1 MLFLEEDAPLLKA
14 WIVKRL
20 ENTSDADA
28 DVLADYVLALLHHD
42 DGSEDVKAKCQTE
55 MSNFLTE
62 DASVFVNDL
71 FDAMKYR
78 SYVPG
83 ARPPPKPQTAIAPQP
98 ILPGLGA
105 PNMMQPLIPTGPAG
119 GARKRGFQERGD
131 FDAPNGRDQ
140 FQGGR
145 SFKQP
150 RRGGRFGGPKGYV
163 DPDRPRPTPQEQFD
177 YPSALAPNAPPFTH
191 PGQPLSMPQFDPSNP
206 MEAMRQLQQLSQQMG
221 LQMPPFPDYTQ
232 QGYQQQR
239 TPQQGRKK
247 CWDYEKKGYC
257 PRGLNCK
264 FEHSTGT
271 EPVYN
276 NLPTPQASGQIQLP
290 SEGRFDPP
298 FPFGAPSGSGDYPF
312 QTGSPASLGVNPF
325 FDPINNFGNSYLTQQ
340 AEYDPNSATSMQ
352 PTQMPQFSMQSMPTP
367 SNGFNNNHNRDNRHG
382 QQRQRMGGSRAPFS
396 AEGPVHDRT
405 QTKVVVESIPEEN
418 FEEDQIRGF
427 FSQFGNIEEVTM
439 MPYKRLAIVKYDNWG
454 SANAAY
460 KSPKVIFD
468 NRFVKVFWY
477 KEEKHADLA
486 NGGGS
491 ANGTKNGVSAT
502 GTPGDESAEAKPD
515 EIDMEESKELQAR
528 QEAEKQ
534 RLLAKIA
541 SSRKN
546 STATGDDASP
556 AAETKDG
563 NPSSKTD
570 ALKATLAK
578 LQEEANAMGIDPDAV
593 KQEDED
599 AMISTYVPGY
609 SRGGRGGYFRG
620 RGGYAPRASFRGA
633 ARGGRGNI
641 HTAYA
646 AFSLDNR
653 PRKVAVSGVDF
664 STPEKDEALRRHLF
678 VLGEGSAEIQV
689 TPTVTHVN
697 FSDRKSAETFYFSV
711 KNKKIQGVDG
721 DLEMSWVANTA
732 GPLPNSTVKNI
743 DLGTTTTNG
752 NGDSGGGH
760 HGDDALDSEMVDSSK
775 GAVDQT
781 GGGVGTGHQEVKET
795 ARDLDYDVAGD
806 NEWDI
811 T

>member
-1 MLFLEEDAPLLKA
+1 
-14 WIVKRL
+14 
-20 ENTSDADA
+20 
-28 DVLADYVLALLHHD
+28 
-42 DGSEDVKAKCQTE
+42 
-55 MSNFLTE
+55 
-62 DASVFVNDL
+62 
-71 FDAMKYR
+71 MKYR

-83 ARPPPKPQTAIAPQP
+83 AQPPPKPQSAVAPQP

-105 PNMMQPLIPTGPAG
+105 PNMMQPIIPTGPAG

-131 FDAPNGRDQ
+131 FDAPVGRDQ

-163 DPDRPRPTPQEQFD
+163 DPDRPRPTLQEQFD
-177 YPSALAPNAPPFTH
+177 YSNALSPNASPFTPGQALA
-191 PGQPLSMPQFDPSNP
+191 MPQFDPSNP

-221 LQMPPFPDYTQ
+221 LQMPPFPDFNQ

-239 TPQQGRKK
+239 MPQQGRKK

-290 SEGRFDPP
+290 SEGRFDTP
-298 FPFGAPSGSGDYPF
+298 FHYSVPSEDGGYLI
-312 QTGSPASLGVNPF
+312 QRGSPEILGIPPF
-325 FDPINNFGNSYLTQQ
+325 FDFSMFAIPYLTQQ
-340 AEYDPNSATSMQ
+340 AEYDPNSATVMQ
-352 PTQMPQFSMQSMPTP
+352 PPQMPQFPMQPAPTH
-367 SNGFNNNHNRDNRHG
+367 SNGYHHNHNRDNRHG
-382 QQRQRMGGSRAPFS
+382 QQRQRTGGSRAPFS
-396 AEGPVHDRT
+396 AEGPVHDKT

-418 FEEDQIRGF
+418 FDEDQIRGF
-427 FSQFGNIEEVTM
+427 FSQFGVIEEVTM

-486 NGGGS
+486 NGGGG
-491 ANGTKNGVSAT
+491 ANDTKNGLSAS
-502 GTPGDESAEAKPD
+502 GTPGGEQTEIKPE
-515 EIDMEESKELQAR
+515 EIDMEEFTQRQEEAQKIHEEKMKKKQEIEQQRADLEKRSKELQAR
-528 QEAEKQ
+528 QAAEKQ

-546 STATGDDASP
+546 SNSTGAGGDASP

-563 NPSSKTD
+563 ITSSKTD

-578 LQEEANAMGIDPDAV
+578 LQEEANAMGIDPDAI
-593 KQEDED
+593 KPEDDD
-599 AMISTYVPGY
+599 AMISTYAPTGY
-609 SRGGRGGYFRG
+609 RGGRGGYFRG

-664 STPEKDEALRRHLF
+664 STPDKDEALRRHLF
-678 VLGEGSAEIQV
+678 VS
-689 TPTVTHVN
+689 
-697 FSDRKSAETFYFSV
+697 
-711 KNKKIQGVDG
+711 
-721 DLEMSWVANTA
+721 
-732 GPLPNSTVKNI
+732 PLIFCVRYYC
-743 DLGTTTTNG
+743 
-752 NGDSGGGH
+752 
-760 HGDDALDSEMVDSSK
+760 V
-775 GAVDQT
+775 
-781 GGGVGTGHQEVKET
+781 
-795 ARDLDYDVAGD
+795 
-806 NEWDI
+806 
-811 T
+811 

>member
-42 DGSEDVKAKCQTE
+42 DGTEDVKSKCQTE

-83 ARPPPKPQTAIAPQP
+83 ARPPPKPQTAVAPQP

-105 PNMMQPLIPTGPAG
+105 PNMMQPIIPTGPAG
-119 GARKRGFQERGD
+119 GGRKRGFQERGD
-131 FDAPNGRDQ
+131 LDAPTGRDQ

-150 RRGGRFGGPKGYV
+150 RRGGRFGGAKGYV
-163 DPDRPRPTPQEQFD
+163 DPDRPRPTPQEHFD
-177 YPSALAPNAPPFTH
+177 YSTALAPNAPPFTH
-191 PGQPLSMPQFDPSNP
+191 PGQTLSMPQFDPNNP

-232 QGYQQQR
+232 QGFQQQR
-239 TPQQGRKK
+239 IPQQGRKK

-271 EPVYN
+271 EPLYN

-290 SEGRFDPP
+290 SE
-298 FPFGAPSGSGDYPF
+298 
-312 QTGSPASLGVNPF
+312 
-325 FDPINNFGNSYLTQQ
+325 
-340 AEYDPNSATSMQ
+340 EYDPNSATVMQ
-352 PTQMPQFSMQSMPTP
+352 AQQMPQFPVQPKPTP
-367 SNGFNNNHNRDNRHG
+367 SNGFHNNHNRDNR
-382 QQRQRMGGSRAPFS
+382 QQRQRAGGSRAPFS

-477 KEEKHADLA
+477 KDEKHAAIA
-486 NGGGS
+486 NGGGG
-491 ANGTKNGVSAT
+491 ANGTKNGVSAN
-502 GTPGDESAEAKPD
+502 GTPGGESAETKPE
-515 EIDMEESKELQAR
+515 EIDMEEFTRRQEEAQKIHEEKMRKKQEIEQQRADLEKRSKELQAR
-528 QEAEKQ
+528 QEAERQ

-546 STATGDDASP
+546 SMATGGDASP

-563 NPSSKTD
+563 NTSSKTD

-593 KQEDED
+593 KQEDDD
-599 AMISTYVPGY
+599 AMISTYTPAY

-620 RGGYAPRASFRGA
+620 RGGYTPRASFRGA

-664 STPEKDEALRRHLF
+664 SAPEKDEALRRHLF

-711 KNKKIQGVDG
+711 KNKKIQGVDE
-721 DLEMSWVANTA
+721 DLELSWVANTA
-732 GPLPNSTVKNI
+732 GPLPNSTIRNI
-743 DLGTTTTNG
+743 DLGAAAA
-752 NGDSGGGH
+752 NGDENGGGGGGH
-760 HGDDALDSEMVDSSK
+760 GDDAALDSEMADASSK
-775 GAVDQT
+775 GAVELT
-781 GGGVGTGHQEVKET
+781 GGGAGPGQQEVKDA

>member
-42 DGSEDVKAKCQTE
+42 DGTEDVKAKCQTE

-62 DASVFVNDL
+62 DASIFVNDL

-83 ARPPPKPQTAIAPQP
+83 ARPPPKPQTAVAPQP

-105 PNMMQPLIPTGPAG
+105 PNMMQSIIPTGPAG
-119 GARKRGFQERGD
+119 GSRKRGFQERGD
-131 FDAPNGRDQ
+131 LDAPNGRDQ

-163 DPDRPRPTPQEQFD
+163 DPDRPRPTPQEHFD
-177 YPSALAPNAPPFTH
+177 YSTALAPNAPPFTH
-191 PGQPLSMPQFDPSNP
+191 PGQTLSMPQFDPNNP

-221 LQMPPFPDYTQ
+221 LQMPSFPDYTQ
-232 QGYQQQR
+232 QGFQQQR
-239 TPQQGRKK
+239 IPQQGRKK

-271 EPVYN
+271 EPLYN

-290 SEGRFDPP
+290 SE
-298 FPFGAPSGSGDYPF
+298 
-312 QTGSPASLGVNPF
+312 
-325 FDPINNFGNSYLTQQ
+325 
-340 AEYDPNSATSMQ
+340 EYDPNSATVMQ
-352 PTQMPQFSMQSMPTP
+352 APQMPQFPVQPKPTP
-367 SNGFNNNHNRDNRHG
+367 SNGYHNNHNRDNR
-382 QQRQRMGGSRAPFS
+382 QQRQRAGGSRAPFS

-418 FEEDQIRGF
+418 FDEDQIRGF

-477 KEEKHADLA
+477 KEEKHATIA
-486 NGGGS
+486 NGGGG
-491 ANGTKNGVSAT
+491 ANGTKNGVSAN
-502 GTPGDESAEAKPD
+502 GTPGGESTETKAE
-515 EIDMEESKELQAR
+515 EIDMEEFTRRQEEAQKIHEEKMKKKQEIEQQRADLEKRSKELQAR
-528 QEAEKQ
+528 QEAERQ

-546 STATGDDASP
+546 PTATGGDASP
-556 AAETKDG
+556 VAETKDG
-563 NPSSKTD
+563 NTSSKTD

-593 KQEDED
+593 KQDDDD
-599 AMISTYVPGY
+599 AMISTYTPGY

-620 RGGYAPRASFRGA
+620 RGGYTPRASFRGA

-664 STPEKDEALRRHLF
+664 SAPEKDEALRRHLF

-711 KNKKIQGVDG
+711 KNKKIQGVDE
-721 DLEMSWVANTA
+721 DLELSWVANTA
-732 GPLPNSTVKNI
+732 GPLPNSTIRNI
-743 DLGTTTTNG
+743 DLGTAA
-752 NGDSGGGH
+752 NGDENGGGH
-760 HGDDALDSEMVDSSK
+760 GDDAALDSEMADASSK

-781 GGGVGTGHQEVKET
+781 GGGAGPGQQEVKEAT
-795 ARDLDYDVAGD
+795 RDLDYDVAGD

>member
-1 MLFLEEDAPLLKA
+1 
-14 WIVKRL
+14 
-20 ENTSDADA
+20 
-28 DVLADYVLALLHHD
+28 
-42 DGSEDVKAKCQTE
+42 
-55 MSNFLTE
+55 
-62 DASVFVNDL
+62 
-71 FDAMKYR
+71 
-78 SYVPG
+78 
-83 ARPPPKPQTAIAPQP
+83 
-98 ILPGLGA
+98 
-105 PNMMQPLIPTGPAG
+105 
-119 GARKRGFQERGD
+119 
-131 FDAPNGRDQ
+131 
-140 FQGGR
+140 
-145 SFKQP
+145 
-150 RRGGRFGGPKGYV
+150 
-163 DPDRPRPTPQEQFD
+163 
-177 YPSALAPNAPPFTH
+177 
-191 PGQPLSMPQFDPSNP
+191 MPQFDPNNP

-232 QGYQQQR
+232 QGFQQQR
-239 TPQQGRKK
+239 IPQQGRKK

-271 EPVYN
+271 EPLYN

-290 SEGRFDPP
+290 SE
-298 FPFGAPSGSGDYPF
+298 
-312 QTGSPASLGVNPF
+312 
-325 FDPINNFGNSYLTQQ
+325 
-340 AEYDPNSATSMQ
+340 EYDPNSATVMQ
-352 PTQMPQFSMQSMPTP
+352 AQQMPQFPVQPKPTP
-367 SNGFNNNHNRDNRHG
+367 SNGFHNNHNRDNR
-382 QQRQRMGGSRAPFS
+382 QQRQRAGGSRAPFS

-477 KEEKHADLA
+477 KDEKHAAIA
-486 NGGGS
+486 NGGGG
-491 ANGTKNGVSAT
+491 ANGTKNGVSAN
-502 GTPGDESAEAKPD
+502 GTPGGESAETKPE
-515 EIDMEESKELQAR
+515 EIDMEEFTRRQEEAQKIHEEKMRKKQEIEQQRADLEKRSKELQAR
-528 QEAEKQ
+528 QEAERQ

-546 STATGDDASP
+546 SMATGGDASP

-563 NPSSKTD
+563 NTSSKTD

-593 KQEDED
+593 KQEDDD
-599 AMISTYVPGY
+599 AMISTYTPAY

-620 RGGYAPRASFRGA
+620 RGGYTPRASFRGA

-664 STPEKDEALRRHLF
+664 SAPEKDEALRRHLF

-711 KNKKIQGVDG
+711 KNKKIQGVDE
-721 DLEMSWVANTA
+721 DLELSWVANTA
-732 GPLPNSTVKNI
+732 GPLPNSTIRNI
-743 DLGTTTTNG
+743 DLGAAAA
-752 NGDSGGGH
+752 NGDENGGGGGGH
-760 HGDDALDSEMVDSSK
+760 GDDAALDSEMADASSK
-775 GAVDQT
+775 GAVELT
-781 GGGVGTGHQEVKET
+781 GGGAGPGQQEVKDA